1 MNSNCHTDTTL
12 ANSRRRWVA
21 VLLFGL
27 LLPLYGF
34 GWLAEAVW
42 NRGGIAWDTPIL
54 KLIHQNGSSGLDQIL
69 SRVTQTGDIS
79 MVLFITVAC
88 AIVLLLWHRHQE
100 ERFLVY
106 CVVGAA
112 VIIFSVKAAFQ
123 RVRSNLFGSLA
134 PEIDLGSPSA
144 HSMGTFVLCLAL
156 GLIAWPTRWRWPV
169 IVLGSLYAV
178 SVALSRVY
186 LGAHQASDVLAAWT
200 LSLAWVS
207 GLSLLLGT
215 PFVDISRKKKCGL
228 LVSVILAGLVAFL
241 AGYISSDIEH
251 ANLRTLVP
259 AQAYRSAQMSPVTL
273 ARTIEHYGI
282 KSILNLRGENPAAG
296 WYQAEIEVAAK
307 LKVVHFDR
315 SLSSGNELTL
325 DQMNDL
331 VAVLRQTPKPVLIH
345 CQGGADR
352 SGLAS
357 ALYLFA
363 LEGRSSENADK
374 ELSIWNGHVTFI
386 RPKVTAMDRSYW
398 HYVSNEITITK
409 TTSSIQPNQ

>member
-1 MNSNCHTDTTL
+1 MNSIRHTLTTL
-12 ANSRRRWVA
+12 VHSRRRWVA

-42 NRGGIAWDTPIL
+42 NRGGMAWDTPIL
-54 KLIHQNGSSGLDQIL
+54 KLIHQHDSSGLDQIL
-69 SRVTQTGDIS
+69 RCVTQTGDIS
-79 MVLFITVAC
+79 MVLFFTVAC
-88 AIVLLLWHRHQE
+88 AIVLLLRQRHQE
-100 ERFLVY
+100 VRFLVY
-106 CVVGAA
+106 CVVGATI
-112 VIIFSVKAAFQ
+112 IIFSVKAAFHH
-123 RVRSNLFGSLA
+123 VRSNLFGSLA

-144 HSMGTFVLCLAL
+144 HSVGTFVLFLAL

-169 IVLGSLYAV
+169 MFMGSLYAI

-186 LGAHQASDVLAAWT
+186 LGAHQTSDVLAAWT

-215 PFVDISRKKKCGL
+215 PFFDISPKKKWGL
-228 LVSVILAGLVAFL
+228 LVSAILAGLVAFL
-241 AGYISSDIEH
+241 AGYVSSDIEH

-273 ARTIEHYGI
+273 ELTIQQYGI

-296 WYQAEIEVAAK
+296 WYQAEIEVAEK
-307 LKVVHFDR
+307 LKVAHHDL

-325 DQMNDL
+325 DQMDDL
-331 VAVLRQTPKPVLIH
+331 VALLRQTPKPVLIH

-363 LEGRSSENADK
+363 IVGRNSGQADK

-386 RPKVTAMDRSYW
+386 RPKVTAMDRSFW

-409 TTSSIQPNQ
+409 TTSSIQLNQ